1 MIGTCVSHYRIL
13 ERLGAGGMGEVYT
26 AEDLHLARRVAI
38 KFPTM
43 REDGAGP
50 LTRFLN
56 EARAASRLE
65 HPNIARIYDYGEA
78 PDGRPFLV
86 MELIAGTNLRDLLKD
101 GPLAPARAIAIVEG
115 VLRALREA
123 HAHGLIHR
131 DIKPSNIMLTAAG
144 EVKVLDF
151 GLAKEILAAPAGDAS
166 AIETAPMGVTRAGV
180 NPGSPA
186 YMSPEQARGGLL
198 DGRSDLFS
206 AGLVLYESL
215 TGQRAFSGTTGGAV
229 LAQVADFDP
238 PPPSAGVPGISAA
251 LDRITQKALAKNPA
265 ARYQTADEML
275 RDLAEAPAAARR
287 FAAGRL
293 AAFAALAL
301 AILAVVGGLV
311 WRARRHEPSP
321 EAMRWYQLGAAA
333 LRDGTYYRAAKALDQ
348 AVAAQP
354 DFALAHARLAEAW
367 NELDDSG
374 KAKSEMLLARG
385 PSAQAP
391 SGSGALY
398 VDAILRTLT
407 GDFAGAIK
415 SYTSLLDGVP
425 EAEKA
430 AVLVDLGRARERNGE
445 IAKALD
451 AYREAARRDPQSAA
465 AHLREGILLGRQRS
479 PDAGAEFARAESLYQ
494 ALSNNEG
501 QAEVLFQRGLWASTD
516 ARRLPE
522 ARASLEKAIEVSR
535 AIATEYQEIAATLQL
550 SAVTYQEG
558 DAAKAEAIA
567 ASAVERARGAGMA
580 YLAARGLID
589 LGTSRMLKGDYSR
602 AEVDLR
608 EALDLARRFQM
619 RRNEARSL
627 SSLGSLHQVQGRAEA
642 VLDEVQPALAY
653 YRQMGFRRE
662 ALQCITL
669 IARAKRDLGKE
680 GEALTAFQEQL
691 SLAQNLDDR
700 QQMAQAEQGIASVL
714 LLQERLPEALV
725 HYQACYERFA
735 ALKST
740 DGIVRA
746 LGGRAHVLSR
756 LGRYAEAETLLAEAE
771 ARTASIANPGPLAP
785 LVAERR
791 ASLALARGL
800 LQEAAAKARQA
811 SETTSAAPYIRADA
825 KCTAGLALARN
836 GFVSAGKRLCEECV
850 SEFGA
855 QSDRQA
861 LAEARL
867 TLAEAL
873 LGAGDPGGAS
883 AQIRMALE
891 VIDPAGHKEAGW
903 RGYAL
908 LAQSLRRSGDATHAR
923 EAAATAASK
932 LAELRSVWNSADFE
946 AYSGRSDILA
956 LMKELK
962 K

>member
-38 KFPTM
+38 KFPSM
-43 REDGAGP
+43 RGDGSGP
-50 LTRFLN
+50 LARFLN

-101 GPLAPARAIAIVEG
+101 GPLAPDRAVAIVEG
-115 VLRALREA
+115 VLRGLRGA

-131 DIKPSNIMLTAAG
+131 DIKPSNIMLTPAG

-151 GLAKEILAAPAGDAS
+151 GLAKEILAAPSGDAS
-166 AIETAPMGVTRAGV
+166 EIETAPMGVTRAGV

-206 AGLVLYESL
+206 AGLVLYEAL
-215 TGQRAFSGTTGGAV
+215 TGQRAFPGTSGGEV
-229 LAQVADFDP
+229 LAQVAGFDP
-238 PPPSAGVPGISAA
+238 PPPSASVPGVSPA

-275 RDLAEAPAAARR
+275 NDLAAVSAATGR
-287 FAAGRL
+287 FAAGRP
-293 AAFAALAL
+293 AAFAAMAL
-301 AILAVVGGLV
+301 AILVVAGWLV
-311 WRARRHEPSP
+311 WRGRTHEPSP
-321 EAMRWYQLGAAA
+321 EAMRWYQLGTAA
-333 LRDGTYYRAAKALDQ
+333 LRDGTYYRAAKALEQ

-407 GDFAGAIK
+407 GDFAGAIRTY
-415 SYTSLLDGVP
+415 SSLLERVP

-430 AVLVDLGRARERNGE
+430 AVLVDLGRARERTGE
-445 IAKALD
+445 NAKALD
-451 AYREAARRDPQSAA
+451 AYREAVRRDPQSAA
-465 AHLREGILLGRQRS
+465 GHLRAGILLGRQRS

-501 QAEVLFQRGLWASTD
+501 QAEVLLQRGAWASTD
-516 ARRLPE
+516 LRRLPE

-608 EALDLARRFQM
+608 EALYLARRYQM

-627 SSLGSLHQVQGRAEA
+627 SSLGSLHQLQGRAEA
-642 VLDEVQPALAY
+642 VLEEVQPALAY
-653 YRQMGFRRE
+653 YRQAGFRRE

-680 GEALTAFQEQL
+680 GEALSAFQEQL
-691 SLAQNLDDR
+691 SLAQNLDDS
-700 QQMAQAEQGIASVL
+700 QQMAQAEQGMASVL

-725 HYQACYERFA
+725 HYQACYDRFA
-735 ALKST
+735 ALKSI
-740 DGIVRA
+740 DGMVRA

-756 LGRYAEAETLLAEAE
+756 LGRYGEAELLLAEAE
-771 ARTASIANPGPLAP
+771 ARVGSMASAGPLAP
-785 LVAERR
+785 LIAERR
-791 ASLALARGL
+791 ATLALARGRF
-800 LQEAAAKARQA
+800 QEAAAKARQA
-811 SETTSAAPYIRADA
+811 SEAPSATPYIRADA
-825 KCTAGLALARN
+825 KCAGGLAFARN
-836 GFVSAGKRLCEECV
+836 GSVSAGKRLCEECV
-850 SEFGA
+850 NEFGA

-867 TLAEAL
+867 SLAEAL
-873 LGAGDPGGAS
+873 LASGDAGAAS
-883 AQIRMALE
+883 AQIRQALD
-891 VIDPAGHKEAGW
+891 VIDTARHKEAGW

-908 LAQSLRRSGDATHAR
+908 LAQSLRRSGDPTHAS
-923 EAAATAASK
+923 EAAAAASSK
-932 LAELRSVWNSADFE
+932 LAELRGMWNSADFE
-946 AYSGRSDILA
+946 AYSHRPDIQVLQ
-956 LMKELK
+956 KELK
-962 K
+962 N